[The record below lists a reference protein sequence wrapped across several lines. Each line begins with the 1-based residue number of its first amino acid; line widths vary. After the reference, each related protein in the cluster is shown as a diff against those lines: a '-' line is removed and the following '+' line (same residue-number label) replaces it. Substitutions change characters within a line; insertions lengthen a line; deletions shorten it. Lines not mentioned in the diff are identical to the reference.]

1 MEWNNFFE
9 HKSLKIYY
17 NLKGEIRY
25 GPTYLNLKSDPVI
38 KEFNNKIFGDWFY
51 THDSILYLQEWNFVK
66 SPNTNLVSINLLT
79 FEYKVIL
86 ENIKS
91 VFWEMRFKNDCL
103 FFIDQFNK
111 KTYLI
116 SQ

>member
-25 GPTYLNLKSDPVI
+25 GPAYLNLKSDPVI
-38 KEFNNKIFGDWFY
+38 KEFNDKIFGDWFY
-51 THDSILYLQEWNFVK
+51 RHDSILYLQEWNIVK
-66 SPNTNLVSINLLT
+66 NPNTNLVSINLLT

-91 VFWEMRFKNDCL
+91 VFLGNGV
-103 FFIDQFNK
+103 
-111 KTYLI
+111 
-116 SQ
+116 